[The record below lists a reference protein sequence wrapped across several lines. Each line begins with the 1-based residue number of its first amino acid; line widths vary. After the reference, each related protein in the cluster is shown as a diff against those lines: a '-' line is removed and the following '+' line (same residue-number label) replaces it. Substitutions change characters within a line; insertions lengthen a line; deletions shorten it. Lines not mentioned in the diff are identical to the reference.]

1 MNIKIREAIKSDYNW
16 VVSIMQKTLE
26 PYYDGNHEEHAKRIF
41 KAHLDNGK
49 DSLGFFSFEQRMF
62 IALSNDKPIGMIHLV
77 GKKQNTY
84 KISPLIVEDEY
95 RHKYGIGTK
104 LYSYAEQYIKRKKCI
119 RQIYCTV
126 AENNDNAQRF
136 FKRMGFIKAG
146 SSASHYKSG
155 ITENMFY
162 KLLDED
168 IIADAIDRE
177 NVSVIELDETEGNM
191 REKIKNMLLQELPKS
206 FDGIDENWTQSL
218 FDGYD
223 RRDLKDI
230 NAKYKLIYVALDK
243 NSNLLGI
250 AGATPKKGTPIKI
263 MPLIATRRTA
273 FNALLT
279 DLPFQLSKYGHKVY
293 THLNPSVE
301 ETITLQKLGWTL
313 DGILPAA
320 YNSGIITQQ
329 WSFDLK
335 PDIIRNMRVKGSFLN
350 YILSGEKTLEV
361 RVGYNTIKE
370 IEIGDYIRF
379 TSYERNTQVLVKN
392 IRKYDSFANM
402 FVYEDYKRIMPW
414 AENKEVVLKLLEG
427 FYPKY
432 KEQLGVYVFEF

>member
-1 MNIKIREAIKSDYNW
+1 MNIEIREAIKSDYNW
-16 VVSIMQKTLE
+16 VVSMMQKALE

-41 KAHLDNGK
+41 KAHLDNGQ
-49 DSLGFFSFEQRMF
+49 DNLGFFSFEQRMF
-62 IALSNDKPIGMIHLV
+62 IALSDDKPIGMIHLV

-84 KISPLIVEDEY
+84 KISPLIVEDESRY
-95 RHKYGIGTK
+95 KYGIGTK
-104 LYSYAEQYIKRKKCI
+104 LYSYAEQYIKSKKCI

-136 FKRMGFIKAG
+136 FEKMGFIKAG

-177 NVSVIELDETEGNM
+177 NVSVIELDEAERNM
-191 REKIKNMLLQELPKS
+191 REKIKHMLLQELPKS
-206 FDGIDENWTQSL
+206 FDGIDEKWIQSL

-243 NSNLLGI
+243 NSNLVGI

-279 DLPFQLSKYGHKVY
+279 DLPFQLSQYGHKVY

-313 DGILPAA
+313 DGVLPAA

-335 PDIIRNMRVKGSFLN
+335 PDIIRNMRVKERFLN
-350 YILSGEKTLEV
+350 YILSGEKNLEV

-370 IEIGDYIRF
+370 IQIGDYIRF
-379 TSYERNTQVLVKN
+379 TSYERNAQVLVKK
-392 IRKYDSFANM
+392 IRKYDSFVNM
-402 FVYEDYKRIMPW
+402 FMYEDYKRIMPW
-414 AENKEVVLKLLEG
+414 AENKEVVLELLEG